1 MSRSA
6 LRDALRQAP
15 ARKYA
20 KNTLLWREGDTFSGL
35 YLVRSGAVKTLRLTP
50 GGEEQITGFYLPG
63 EYIGLDELAADIHR
77 SSAKATLGSEV
88 HRLPALQL
96 YDLMATGAERRHVY
110 QLMSTCLRQNKAR
123 FHQLSRMSAGER
135 LAHLIYDLAARYGFQ
150 GCVLRDFRIPVLRCD
165 IANYIGVT
173 PETVTREMI
182 KMVAAGAF
190 LFRSRHVCGLRP
202 EIMERLAGPARPGR
216 REGRGARTLHGVSE
230 GP

>member
-6 LRDALRQAP
+6 VRDALRQAP

-20 KNTLLWREGDTFSGL
+20 KNTQLWREGDAFSGL

-150 GCVLRDFRIPVLRCD
+150 GCVLRGPDEGNGPS
-165 IANYIGVT
+165 
-173 PETVTREMI
+173 RE
-182 KMVAAGAF
+182 G
-190 LFRSRHVCGLRP
+190 RRWCRG
-202 EIMERLAGPARPGR
+202 ARPGR
-216 REGRGARTLHGVSE
+216 CRAYSTITRASGRLTGRQSA
-230 GP
+230 